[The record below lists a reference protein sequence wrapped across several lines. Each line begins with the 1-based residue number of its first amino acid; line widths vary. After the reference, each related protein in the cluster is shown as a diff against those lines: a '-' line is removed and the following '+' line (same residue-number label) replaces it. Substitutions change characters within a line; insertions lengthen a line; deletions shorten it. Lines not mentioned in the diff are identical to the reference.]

1 MKEYCF
7 RRCYNKDESDGF
19 MIVDTRLFSEDGKIY
34 MTHKIDETDTGK
46 VYENEKLCES
56 NMKYDPYTGEKIV

>member
-34 MTHKIDETDTGK
+34 MTQNNRYRHWKS
-46 VYENEKLCES
+46 V
-56 NMKYDPYTGEKIV
+56 

>member
-7 RRCYNKDESDGF
+7 RRCYDKSESDGY
-19 MIVDTRLFSEDGKIY
+19 MIVDTRLFAKDGKIC
-34 MTHKIDETDTGK
+34 MTHKITDTNTGK
-46 VYENEKLCES
+46 VYENDELCES